1 MIVDLERNDLS
12 RVAVTG
18 SVEVEELYALRD
30 WSGLW
35 QAGSTVAARLLPG
48 RRRRSTC
55 CARCCPAAR

>member
-18 SVEVEELYALRD
+18 SVEVEELYALQE

-35 QAGSTVAARLLPG
+35 HAGSTVAAPAAAG
-48 RRRRSTC
+48 RDACSTC
-55 CARCCPAAR
+55 CGPWCPAAR